1 MKQQQQ
7 QQRKRTNQKDNQ
19 KNKVPEFVHS
29 PAKFD
34 FVPRPK
40 LSAFWVAT
48 EKCKLVGGSLWKILS
63 RTKHQPGEC
72 TTTMSDTSFQL
83 ASVWVRC

>member
-7 QQRKRTNQKDNQ
+7 QQRKRTNQ

-40 LSAFWVAT
+40 LSAF
-48 EKCKLVGGSLWKILS
+48 
-63 RTKHQPGEC
+63 
-72 TTTMSDTSFQL
+72 
-83 ASVWVRC
+83 